1 MVDNRNAADP
11 SEAAESA
18 SEASVL
24 TRVGARV
31 REERQERGMT
41 AKQLAERSGLSA
53 RFISQLEG
61 GKGNI
66 AIGRL
71 EQVAQA
77 LGTPLES
84 LVADPVVG
92 DIKQAIYSVL
102 RGRSP
107 DDLRRALGMLEQ
119 LLDVDRPRAV
129 ALLGLRGAGKSS
141 VGPAIAEVLGL
152 RFVELDQRIEAAAGL
167 RLGEVFALHGEPYYR
182 RLETRCLLALFAEA
196 EPCVVALSGGI
207 VHNDEAFALVRRH
220 TTSVWLKAGP
230 EDHMARVLE
239 QGDSRPMAN
248 RRDAMAELRS
258 ILRSREPLYRQADVR
273 VDTSSLSLDGVV
285 SELGSTLGGHGWR
298 AH

>member
-1 MVDNRNAADP
+1 MDKLDTPDALAPTREP
-11 SEAAESA
+11 
-18 SEASVL
+18 SVL
-24 TRVGARV
+24 ERVGARV
-31 REERQERGMT
+31 RADRIQSGLT
-41 AKQLAERSGLSA
+41 AKQLAERSGLSP

-71 EQVAQA
+71 DQVAKA

-84 LVADPVVG
+84 LVAESVAG
-92 DIKQAIYSVL
+92 DIKQAIYTVL
-102 RGRSP
+102 RGRRP
-107 DDLRRALGMLEQ
+107 EELRLALSMLEQ

-141 VGPAIAEVLGL
+141 VGPLIADLLGL

-167 RLGEVFALHGEPYYR
+167 SLGEVFALHGEPYYR

-230 EDHMARVLE
+230 EDHMSRVLD

-258 ILRSREPLYRQADVR
+258 ILRSREPLYRQADVC
-273 VDTSSLSLDGVV
+273 VDTSTHSLSGVV
-285 SELGSTLGGHGWR
+285 TALRSTLTAHGWGV
-298 AH
+298 